1 MVERASS
8 LLAGLTAE
16 CSRQRHQ
23 LAALRTELSAERD
36 EARQEVVNAEAMFAD
51 LHRFVA
57 AFLHSCHTALR
68 GNLGGGKNTAG
79 GLMIVI
85 CNVVFT
91 TFSFFVFLCVLMKE
105 CRKKQKE

>member
-23 LAALRTELSAERD
+23 LTALRTELSAERD

-57 AFLHSCHTALR
+57 VFSHSCHTASQR
-68 GNLGGGKNTAG
+68 ES
-79 GLMIVI
+79 V
-85 CNVVFT
+85 
-91 TFSFFVFLCVLMKE
+91 
-105 CRKKQKE
+105 KQEQHNWWTDDSYLQCCLHYL